1 MKKGLNSLKT
11 VYLKFFY
18 DETENNRDEVVLRLP
33 LSTNDQRDSEALF
46 FKQLMNDGAIQKKN
60 KEPEIYKIEVELE
73 KEILIL
79 ADILAQAEK
88 LKDITNRTFWNEYMD
103 EMPRL
108 ARLALVLLNLSV
120 SSAFIERFF
129 SICGIICKKN
139 SGNMKDEL
147 IVTRSM
153 LKANMKILEEL
164 V

>member
-1 MKKGLNSLKT
+1 MNWNESIEKNFIT
-11 VYLKFFY
+11 P
-18 DETENNRDEVVLRLP
+18 RLP
-33 LSTNDQRDSEALF
+33 SSTNDQRDSEALF
-46 FKQLMNDGAIQKKN
+46 FKQLMNDGVIQKKN

-73 KEILIL
+73 KEILKL

-88 LKDITNRTFWNEYMD
+88 LKDITNRKFWNKYMD

-108 ARLALVLLNLSV
+108 ARLALVLLNISV

-164 V
+164 VWN